1 MEIEV
6 STEACSDSGRSD
18 IEFRVVTGLD
28 VDEASLV
35 RELSLELKAQT
46 APKEMDLGLLWP
58 RCLWRNFVRVTSI
71 VAWSTFGTSLALGA
85 GGGLLWWLASED
97 EKEFRAQDY
106 PRDLNESLAI
116 KDRGKLRALIGD
128 VLVASAGVGV
138 LSAATLWLFWE
149 PGMSASDGPQ
159 IALVPRERVDVRLT
173 RRVLIKSARVTWD

>member
-1 MEIEV
+1 M
-6 STEACSDSGRSD
+6 
-18 IEFRVVTGLD
+18 
-28 VDEASLV
+28 
-35 RELSLELKAQT
+35 
-46 APKEMDLGLLWP
+46 
-58 RCLWRNFVRVTSI
+58 
-71 VAWSTFGTSLALGA
+71 GA

-116 KDRGKLRALIGD
+116 KDRGKLRALLGD

-159 IALVPRERVDVRLT
+159 IALVPLESGWMLGLRGEF
-173 RRVLIKSARVTWD
+173 

>member
-1 MEIEV
+1 MADRKEIEV
-6 STEACSDSGRSD
+6 RTEACSDSGRSD

-46 APKEMDLGLLWP
+46 TPKEMDLGFSSSG
-58 RCLWRNFVRVTSI
+58 RGACGGISCERYKSI

-138 LSAATLWLFWE
+138 LSAATLWLSGSQE
-149 PGMSASDGPQ
+149 
-159 IALVPRERVDVRLT
+159 
-173 RRVLIKSARVTWD
+173 